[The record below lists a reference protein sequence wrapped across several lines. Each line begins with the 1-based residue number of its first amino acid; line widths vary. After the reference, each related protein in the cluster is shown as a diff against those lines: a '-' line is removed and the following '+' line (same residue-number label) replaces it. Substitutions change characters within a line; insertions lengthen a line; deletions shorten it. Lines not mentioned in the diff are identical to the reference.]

1 MKWAYRSTLPWWYS
15 CWQPSSLEHS
25 RPQQSHLHP
34 SGLLP
39 LLDLFLLFQTDLQP
53 SARNKTSSSYK
64 QGQRTKCSFAAVKV
78 IVARIPTLVQFFQPT
93 NDYYIYTHTHTLYTH
108 ICKYICILVHMRT
121 HITNNLIFKNWFRN
135 EESLRM

>member
-78 IVARIPTLVQFFQPT
+78 IVARIPTLVQFFNQLMIII
-93 NDYYIYTHTHTLYTH
+93 YIHTHIHYIHIYVNIYVYLYTCAR
-108 ICKYICILVHMRT
+108 ISQIISFLKTGLEMK
-121 HITNNLIFKNWFRN
+121 NL
-135 EESLRM
+135 